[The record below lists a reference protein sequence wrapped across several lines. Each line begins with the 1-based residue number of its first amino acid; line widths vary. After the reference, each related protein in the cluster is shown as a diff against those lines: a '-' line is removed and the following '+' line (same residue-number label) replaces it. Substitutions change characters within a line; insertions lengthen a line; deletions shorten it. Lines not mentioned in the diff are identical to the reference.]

1 MTENCYVLKCLI
13 FLLHRNGMKLGDFC
27 FITNVNTQK
36 NQGDDS
42 DMLKGCKKKKK
53 TVNT

>member
-1 MTENCYVLKCLI
+1 
-13 FLLHRNGMKLGDFC
+13 MKLGDFC

-53 TVNT
+53 QSTLSFFLVKNNRPYRK